1 MHLLF
6 NPSHMFCG
14 IWSNTKIGS
23 LKNKMG
29 PLGLF
34 PQCFGR
40 CLWISE
46 CKLFGMSPKI
56 VLQYHLVFFYYWQ
69 SSDNYK
75 LLHPLG
81 LSVDVSSSVWC
92 YDNKPCHAKY
102 SLTAWHTTSKALQ
115 RLFSHI
121 DRVTCHLIAIL
132 AVTIFMTSA
141 FEQYW
146 CSSTSNT

>member
-1 MHLLF
+1 MPPTKGVLHIALLTLSGEKTLFCKTYWVLVHLLF

-81 LSVDVSSSVWC
+81 LSVDFSSSVWC

-102 SLTAWHTTSKALQ
+102 SLEQ
-115 RLFSHI
+115 RDIPPVRPYRGYFL
-121 DRVTCHLIAIL
+121 T
-132 AVTIFMTSA
+132 
-141 FEQYW
+141 
-146 CSSTSNT
+146 